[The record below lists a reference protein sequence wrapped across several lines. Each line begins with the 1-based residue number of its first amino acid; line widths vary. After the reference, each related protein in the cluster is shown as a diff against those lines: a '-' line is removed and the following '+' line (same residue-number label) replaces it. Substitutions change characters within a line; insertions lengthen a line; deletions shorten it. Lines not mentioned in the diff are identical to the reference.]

1 MGYGIGFDT
10 FGTFFSL
17 GDKTFGRKV
26 IIFNVDMS
34 SSAHIDDKEKVIVIL
49 GESLTRGFDDTPYP
63 IFYLQKI
70 SLSVLY
76 HGTSRYFFLNGVEI
90 IKFKSKDSENK
101 AFLLCL
107 RNVSKDFSFDDNKD
121 TEFMVMF
128 IILVLIMILLL
139 LVIY

>member
-1 MGYGIGFDT
+1 
-10 FGTFFSL
+10 
-17 GDKTFGRKV
+17 
-26 IIFNVDMS
+26 MS
-34 SSAHIDDKEKVIVIL
+34 SSVHIDNKGKVIVIL

-70 SLSVLY
+70 SLSALY

-90 IKFKSKDSENK
+90 IKFKSKDSEKK

-121 TEFMVMF
+121 TEFYGYVYNF
-128 IILVLIMILLL
+128 SVDYDTVAVGDILDIHNYFTKKHNIKKCLDLLQ
-139 LVIY
+139 

>member
-1 MGYGIGFDT
+1 
-10 FGTFFSL
+10 
-17 GDKTFGRKV
+17 
-26 IIFNVDMS
+26 MS
-34 SSAHIDDKEKVIVIL
+34 SSAHIDNKEKVIVIL
-49 GESLTRGFDDTPYP
+49 GDSLTRGFDDTTYP

-121 TEFMVMF
+121 TGFMVMF